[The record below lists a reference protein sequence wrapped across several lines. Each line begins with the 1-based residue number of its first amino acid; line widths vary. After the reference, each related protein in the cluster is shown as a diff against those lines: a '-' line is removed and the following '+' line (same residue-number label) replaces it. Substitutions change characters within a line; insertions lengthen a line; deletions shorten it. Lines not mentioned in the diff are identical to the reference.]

1 MQPASQASNMI
12 PLPDPTDDLL
22 YPDTGGRPMAE
33 SDFQRE
39 PLSYAVGALRRYF
52 HDQEQVYVSGNLL
65 IY

>member
-1 MQPASQASNMI
+1 MI

-33 SDFQRE
+33 SDVQRE
-39 PLSYAVGALRRYF
+39 PLSYAVGALGRYF